1 MHAEAA
7 TEADG
12 IDCLTMKDMQAA
24 GGWATEGMVRRYSRS
39 GIRAAQNV
47 VRLRQKAAAKS
58 KV

>member
-1 MHAEAA
+1 
-7 TEADG
+7 
-12 IDCLTMKDMQAA
+12 MKDMQAA